1 MKNYLTN
8 YNRSNSPFDFIDSAF
23 DDLFRPLFYDEKLDA
38 MKTDIRETKDA
49 YILDV
54 EMPGFEKSE
63 ISMDVENG
71 YLTIR
76 AEKSEKDEED
86 KKEHRYVR
94 KERSVSCQRSYYI
107 GDADEDSIKAK
118 YDKGV
123 LTVTLPK
130 KEEKKPAPKKSI
142 VID

>member
-86 KKEHRYVR
+86 NKEHRYVR

-130 KEEKKPAPKKSI
+130 KEEEKPAPKKSI
-142 VID
+142 AID

>member
-8 YNRSNSPFDFIDSAF
+8 YNRNNHAFDFFDDAF
-23 DDLFRPLFYDEKLDA
+23 DNFFRPLFYDEKLDA
-38 MKTDIRETKDA
+38 MKTDIWETKDS

-54 EMPGFEKSE
+54 EMPGFDKED
-63 ISMDVENG
+63 ISLDLDNG

-76 AEKSEKDEED
+76 AEKKEKDESGKE
-86 KKEHRYVR
+86 EHRYVR
-94 KERSVSCQRSYYI
+94 KERSVSCQRSYYV
-107 GDADEDSIKAK
+107 GDTEEESIKAK

-130 KEEKKPAPKKSI
+130 KEEKKPDTKKNI
-142 VID
+142 VIE

>member
-1 MKNYLTN
+1 MKNYPIN
-8 YNRSNSPFDFIDSAF
+8 YNRSNNVFDYIDSAF

-38 MKTDIRETKDA
+38 MKTDIRETKDS

-63 ISMDVENG
+63 ISLDVENG

-76 AEKSEKDEED
+76 AEKSEKESED
-86 KKEHRYVR
+86 GKEHRYVR
-94 KERSVSCQRSYYI
+94 KERRDSSHHSFYI
-107 GDADEDSIKAK
+107 GDTEEDAIKAK

-130 KEEKKPAPKKSI
+130 KEEKKPEPKKNI
-142 VID
+142 AIE

>member
-130 KEEKKPAPKKSI
+130 KEEEKPAPKKPI

>member
-1 MKNYLTN
+1 MKNYPIN
-8 YNRSNSPFDFIDSAF
+8 YNRSNNVFDYIDSAF

-38 MKTDIRETKDA
+38 MKTDIRETKDS

-63 ISMDVENG
+63 ISLDVENG

-76 AEKSEKDEED
+76 AEKSEKESED
-86 KKEHRYVR
+86 GKENRYVR

-107 GDADEDSIKAK
+107 GDTEEDAIKAK

-130 KEEKKPAPKKSI
+130 KEEKKPEPKKNI
-142 VID
+142 AIE

>member
-76 AEKSEKDEED
+76 AEKSEKGEED

-118 YDKGV
+118 YD
-123 LTVTLPK
+123 
-130 KEEKKPAPKKSI
+130 PAPKKSI

>member
-8 YNRSNSPFDFIDSAF
+8 YNRNNRAFDFFDDAF
-23 DDLFRPLFYDEKLDA
+23 DNFFRPLFYDEKLDA
-38 MKTDIRETKDA
+38 MKTDIRETKDS

-54 EMPGFEKSE
+54 EMPGFDKED
-63 ISMDVENG
+63 ISLDLDNG

-76 AEKSEKDEED
+76 AEKKEKDESGKE
-86 KKEHRYVR
+86 EHRYVR
-94 KERSVSCQRSYYI
+94 KERSVSCQRSYYV
-107 GDADEDSIKAK
+107 GDTEEESIKAK

-130 KEEKKPAPKKSI
+130 KEEKKPDAKKNI
-142 VID
+142 VIE

>member
-8 YNRSNSPFDFIDSAF
+8 YNRNNSPFDFIDSAF

-130 KEEKKPAPKKSI
+130 KEEEKPAPKKSI

>member
-1 MKNYLTN
+1 MKNYPIN
-8 YNRSNSPFDFIDSAF
+8 YNRGNNVFDYIDSAF
-23 DDLFRPLFYDEKLDA
+23 GDLFRPLFYDEKLDA
-38 MKTDIRETKDA
+38 MKTDIRETKDS

-63 ISMDVENG
+63 ISLDVENG

-76 AEKSEKDEED
+76 AEKSEKESED
-86 KKEHRYVR
+86 GKEHRYVR

-107 GDADEDSIKAK
+107 GDTEEDAIKAK

-130 KEEKKPAPKKSI
+130 KEEKKPEPKKNI
-142 VID
+142 AIE

>member
-1 MKNYLTN
+1 MKNYPIN
-8 YNRSNSPFDFIDSAF
+8 YNRSNNVFDYIDSAF

-38 MKTDIRETKDA
+38 MKTDIRETKDS

-63 ISMDVENG
+63 ISLDVENG

-76 AEKSEKDEED
+76 AEKSEKESED
-86 KKEHRYVR
+86 GKEHRYVR

-107 GDADEDSIKAK
+107 K

-130 KEEKKPAPKKSI
+130 KEEKKPEPKKNI
-142 VID
+142 AIE

>member
-1 MKNYLTN
+1 MKNYLTGYTRN
-8 YNRSNSPFDFIDSAF
+8 NNAFDLIDNAF
-23 DDLFRPLFYDEKLDA
+23 DDFFRPLFYDAKLDS
-38 MKTDIRETKDA
+38 MKTDIRETKDS

-54 EMPGFEKSE
+54 EMPGFDKED
-63 ISMDVENG
+63 ISLEVEDG

-76 AEKSEKDEED
+76 ADKKEKEED
-86 KKEHRYVR
+86 DKAEHRYVR

-107 GDADEDSIKAK
+107 GDTEEDTIKAK

-130 KEEKKPAPKKSI
+130 KEEKKPEAKRNI
-142 VID
+142 TIE

>member
-23 DDLFRPLFYDEKLDA
+23 GDLFRPLFYDEKLDA

-130 KEEKKPAPKKSI
+130 KEEEKPAPKKSI
-142 VID
+142 AID

>member
-1 MKNYLTN
+1 MKNYPIN
-8 YNRSNSPFDFIDSAF
+8 YNRSNNVFDYIDSAF
-23 DDLFRPLFYDEKLDA
+23 GDLFRPLFYDEKLDA
-38 MKTDIRETKDA
+38 MKTDIRETKDS

-63 ISMDVENG
+63 ISLDVENG

-76 AEKSEKDEED
+76 AEKSEKESED
-86 KKEHRYVR
+86 GKERRYVR

-107 GDADEDSIKAK
+107 GDTEEDAIKAK

-130 KEEKKPAPKKSI
+130 KEEKKPEPKKNI
-142 VID
+142 AIE

>member
-8 YNRSNSPFDFIDSAF
+8 YNRNNHAFDFFDDAF
-23 DDLFRPLFYDEKLDA
+23 DNFFRPLFYDEKLDA
-38 MKTDIRETKDA
+38 MKTDIRETKDS

-54 EMPGFEKSE
+54 EMPGFDKED
-63 ISMDVENG
+63 ISLDLDNG

-76 AEKSEKDEED
+76 AEKKEKDESGKE
-86 KKEHRYVR
+86 EHRYVR
-94 KERSVSCQRSYYI
+94 KERSVSCQRSYYV
-107 GDADEDSIKAK
+107 GDTEEESIKAK

-130 KEEKKPAPKKSI
+130 KEVEKPAPQKSI

>member
-130 KEEKKPAPKKSI
+130 KEEEKPAPKKAI

>member
-1 MKNYLTN
+1 MKNYPIN
-8 YNRSNSPFDFIDSAF
+8 YNRSNNVFDYIDSAF
-23 DDLFRPLFYDEKLDA
+23 NDLFRPLFYDEKLDA
-38 MKTDIRETKDA
+38 MKTDIRETKDS

-63 ISMDVENG
+63 ISLDVENG

-76 AEKSEKDEED
+76 AEKSEKESED
-86 KKEHRYVR
+86 GKENRYVR

-107 GDADEDSIKAK
+107 GDTEEDAIKAK

-130 KEEKKPAPKKSI
+130 KEEKKPEPKKNI
-142 VID
+142 AIE

>member
-1 MKNYLTN
+1 MKNYPIN
-8 YNRSNSPFDFIDSAF
+8 YNRSNNVFDYIDSAF

-38 MKTDIRETKDA
+38 MKTDIRETKDS

-63 ISMDVENG
+63 ISLDVENG

-76 AEKSEKDEED
+76 AEKSEKESED
-86 KKEHRYVR
+86 GKEHRYVR

-107 GDADEDSIKAK
+107 GDTEEDAIKAK

-130 KEEKKPAPKKSI
+130 KEEEKPAPKKSI

>member
-1 MKNYLTN
+1 MKNYPIN
-8 YNRSNSPFDFIDSAF
+8 YNRSNNVFDYIDSAF
-23 DDLFRPLFYDEKLDA
+23 SDLFRPLFYDEKLDA
-38 MKTDIRETKDA
+38 MKTDIRETKDS

-63 ISMDVENG
+63 ISLDVENG

-76 AEKSEKDEED
+76 AEKSEKESED
-86 KKEHRYVR
+86 GKENRYVR

-107 GDADEDSIKAK
+107 GDTEEDAIKAK

-130 KEEKKPAPKKSI
+130 KEEKKPEPKKNI
-142 VID
+142 AIE

>member
-76 AEKSEKDEED
+76 AEKSEKESED
-86 KKEHRYVR
+86 GKEHRYVR

-107 GDADEDSIKAK
+107 GDTEEDAIKAK

-130 KEEKKPAPKKSI
+130 KEEKKPEPKKNI
-142 VID
+142 AIE

>member
-63 ISMDVENG
+63 ISMD
-71 YLTIR
+71 
-76 AEKSEKDEED
+76 
-86 KKEHRYVR
+86 
-94 KERSVSCQRSYYI
+94 

-130 KEEKKPAPKKSI
+130 KEEEKPAPKKSI

>member
-86 KKEHRYVR
+86 KKEHR
-94 KERSVSCQRSYYI
+94 
-107 GDADEDSIKAK
+107 
-118 YDKGV
+118 
-123 LTVTLPK
+123 
-130 KEEKKPAPKKSI
+130 
-142 VID
+142 

>member
-130 KEEKKPAPKKSI
+130 KEEKKPEGKRSI
-142 VID
+142 AID